1 MKRIEM
7 EHIGYVPHVPQPG
20 PHPGTLP
27 FVQIDAER
35 CVGCD
40 TCQEYCPTGAI
51 FGEVGR
57 EHAIP
62 HPEAC
67 INCGQCLT
75 HCPEL
80 AIYEEQSWVPEL
92 EAKLA
97 RKDVRCIAMPAPA
110 VRYAL
115 GDCFGLPVGSVGT
128 GRMLSALK
136 ALGFAHCWDTEF
148 AADVTIWEEAS
159 EFVERLADVHVLL
172 PGLAEICRDLLS
184 RPAAALFVLQVAH
197 RHERGPGQDLRR
209 GAYGL

>member
-92 EAKLA
+92 EA
-97 RKDVRCIAMPAPA
+97 
-110 VRYAL
+110 
-115 GDCFGLPVGSVGT
+115 
-128 GRMLSALK
+128 
-136 ALGFAHCWDTEF
+136 
-148 AADVTIWEEAS
+148 
-159 EFVERLADVHVLL
+159 RLA
-172 PGLAEICRDLLS
+172 S
-184 RPAAALFVLQVAH
+184 RYV
-197 RHERGPGQDLRR
+197 R
-209 GAYGL
+209 

>member
-92 EAKLA
+92 EARLA
-97 RKDVRCIAMPAPA
+97 SRDVRCIAMPAPA

-115 GDCFGLPVGSVGT
+115 G
-128 GRMLSALK
+128 RWARSARAGCSPHSRL
-136 ALGFAHCWDTEF
+136 W
-148 AADVTIWEEAS
+148 AS
-159 EFVERLADVHVLL
+159 PIAGIRNS
-172 PGLAEICRDLLS
+172 PRT
-184 RPAAALFVLQVAH
+184 
-197 RHERGPGQDLRR
+197 
-209 GAYGL
+209 

>member
-110 VRYAL
+110 VRYAWA
-115 GDCFGLPVGSVGT
+115 T
-128 GRMLSALK
+128 ASA
-136 ALGFAHCWDTEF
+136 
-148 AADVTIWEEAS
+148 
-159 EFVERLADVHVLL
+159 
-172 PGLAEICRDLLS
+172 CRWARSARAGCSPHS
-184 RPAAALFVLQVAH
+184 RPWASPIAGI
-197 RHERGPGQDLRR
+197 RNSPRT
-209 GAYGL
+209 